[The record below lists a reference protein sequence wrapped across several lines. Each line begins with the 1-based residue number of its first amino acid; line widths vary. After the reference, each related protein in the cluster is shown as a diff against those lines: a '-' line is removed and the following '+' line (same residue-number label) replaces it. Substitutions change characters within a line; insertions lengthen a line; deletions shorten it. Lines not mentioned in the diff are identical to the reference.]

1 MRKVTVPGQ
10 NVPIVLA
17 GGVVNPDWYPVFKF
31 LEGLQ
36 PLSDI
41 VFPSD
46 DTKSNVLRAINEQ
59 TGTSYTFVL
68 ADSGIYC
75 RFTNSSAVTV
85 TVPPNTSVAF
95 AVGTQIDVIQ
105 GGAGKVTL
113 AQGSG
118 VTINSFN
125 SFKSL
130 IGRYAGATLIK
141 RATDEWDLVGSL
153 TA

>member
-10 NVPIVLA
+10 NVPIVSA

-46 DTKSNVLRAINEQ
+46 DTKSDVLRAINEQ
-59 TGTSYTFVL
+59 TGTTYTFVL
-68 ADSGIYC
+68 ADNGKYC
-75 RFTNSSAVTV
+75 RFTNSGAVTV
-85 TVPPNTSVAF
+85 TVPPNSSVALP
-95 AVGTQIDVIQ
+95 VGTQIDVIQ
-105 GGAGKVTL
+105 GGAGKVTF

-118 VTINSFN
+118 VTINSLSGN
-125 SFKSL
+125 KSL
-130 IGRYAGATLIK
+130 VGRYAGGTLIK

>member
-10 NVPIVLA
+10 NVPIVLS

-41 VFPSD
+41 VFPHD
-46 DTKSNVLRAINEQ
+46 DTKSDVLRAINEQ

-68 ADSGIYC
+68 ADNGKYC
-75 RFTNSSAVTV
+75 RFTNSGAVTV
-85 TVPPNTSVAF
+85 TVPPNSSTAF
-95 AVGTQIDVIQ
+95 EVGTQIDVIQ
-105 GGAGKVTL
+105 GGAGKVTF

-118 VTINSFN
+118 VTINSLN

-130 IGRYAGATLIK
+130 VGRYAGGTLIK

>member
-10 NVPIVLA
+10 NVPIVSA

-68 ADSGIYC
+68 PTAAYI
-75 RFTNSSAVTV
+75 
-85 TVPPNTSVAF
+85 
-95 AVGTQIDVIQ
+95 
-105 GGAGKVTL
+105 AG
-113 AQGSG
+113 SP
-118 VTINSFN
+118 I
-125 SFKSL
+125 
-130 IGRYAGATLIK
+130 RP
-141 RATDEWDLVGSL
+141 R
-153 TA
+153 

>member
-1 MRKVTVPGQ
+1 MRKTTVPGV
-10 NVPIVLA
+10 NVPIVIQ
-17 GGVVNPDWYPVFKF
+17 GGLINQDWYPVFKF
-31 LEGLQ
+31 IEGLQ

-41 VFPSD
+41 VFPHD
-46 DTKSNVLRAINEQ
+46 DTKSDVLRAINEQ

-118 VTINSFN
+118 VTINSLN
-125 SFKSL
+125 GNKSL
-130 IGRYAGATLIK
+130 VGRYAGGTLIK

>member
-10 NVPIVLA
+10 NVPIVLS

-41 VFPSD
+41 EFPHD
-46 DTKSNVLRAINEQ
+46 DTKSDVLRGINEQ

-68 ADSGIYC
+68 SDSGKYC
-75 RFTNSSAVTV
+75 RFTNSSAVSV
-85 TVPPNTSVAF
+85 TIPTYSSVALP
-95 AVGTQIDVIQ
+95 VGTQIDVIQ
-105 GGAGKVTL
+105 GGTGKVTFG
-113 AQGSG
+113 GSG
-118 VTINSFN
+118 VTINSLN
-125 SFKSL
+125 GYKSL
-130 IGRYAGATLIK
+130 AGRYAGGTLIK

-153 TA
+153 VA

>member
-1 MRKVTVPGQ
+1 M
-10 NVPIVLA
+10 
-17 GGVVNPDWYPVFKF
+17 
-31 LEGLQ
+31 
-36 PLSDI
+36 
-41 VFPSD
+41 
-46 DTKSNVLRAINEQ
+46 
-59 TGTSYTFVL
+59 
-68 ADSGIYC
+68 
-75 RFTNSSAVTV
+75 TV

-105 GGAGKVTL
+105 GGAGKVTF

-141 RATDEWDLVGSL
+141 RANDEWDLVGSL